1 MTVEIILPDKFMRTN
16 ASTAGTYTQ
25 AFNGAQ
31 SWSDVQANLLGGG
44 FGGGGGGGR
53 GGRGGGGG
61 SGSGG
66 GGSGSNSGDGSR
78 SGESSGG
85 GQRGGGAP
93 GQSQAIDFGRLLISW
108 LMIAPDPLGAE
119 FTYAGATKADGKP
132 VDVIDVVG
140 QNNFTARLYLD
151 QQTHQLIMM
160 SYKTRAMNFNRN
172 QQGPGQGAGQGNRQ
186 PPNQEE
192 MERMRAETP
201 EVEVRWIPSDY
212 RNEGGLTLP
221 RRILKREGGQATEE
235 IEIKKIKINPSLK
248 PDKFLKK
255 DEKR

>member
-1 MTVEIILPDKFMRTN
+1 MHKLISLLTLTIFSATVLAQQTNDPKAHAQEVLKQARAAIWDETKSQPLQSLTINANSRSTRGETEMTVEIILPDKFMRTN

-93 GQSQAIDFGRLLISW
+93 GQSQALDFGRLLISW
-108 LMIAPDPLGAE
+108 LMIAPE
-119 FTYAGATKADGKP
+119 
-132 VDVIDVVG
+132 
-140 QNNFTARLYLD
+140 TAS
-151 QQTHQLIMM
+151 QWM
-160 SYKTRAMNFNRN
+160 
-172 QQGPGQGAGQGNRQ
+172 
-186 PPNQEE
+186 
-192 MERMRAETP
+192 
-201 EVEVRWIPSDY
+201 
-212 RNEGGLTLP
+212 
-221 RRILKREGGQATEE
+221 
-235 IEIKKIKINPSLK
+235 
-248 PDKFLKK
+248 
-255 DEKR
+255 